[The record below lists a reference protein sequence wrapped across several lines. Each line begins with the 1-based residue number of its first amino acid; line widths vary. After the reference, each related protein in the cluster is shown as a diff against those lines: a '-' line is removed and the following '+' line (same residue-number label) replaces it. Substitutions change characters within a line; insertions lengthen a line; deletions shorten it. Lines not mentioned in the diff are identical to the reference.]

1 MVTLSTEQ
9 QQQVDQL
16 LKNTATRCLGVY
28 LIDLPKQ
35 FTVFPTTEFYYD
47 QIHKVTIKT
56 QRQYL
61 PPFKQMIARR
71 EQELKNT
78 QPIDPIDGNFL
89 KAIHPLPNTD
99 TDKIQGI
106 IFERMQSEGVPDVAR
121 VLEGYRWQD
130 EVTLKIEMNARNGS
144 DSRYDQDRNTSPD
157 IYNNDVPEKLAQMYK
172 LFDHIQVRDDFT
184 IPSEPGFCFTN
195 GFMRNGVEEYKDI
208 SFTYRY
214 EGKEDFYISLQSSDF
229 SEDLSLLESPEEYD
243 PDGEGY
249 TVYKGTRESNHLVME
264 EWIRKGD
271 FFYNNDYSWRNDE
284 GYIFKLGINLFNA
297 SYKKPQLWV
306 QMNYI
311 IPKNDNVP
319 TYSEEQLMSIW
330 REITNSIRIRESSF
344 ANE

>member
-89 KAIHPLPNTD
+89 KAIYPLPNTD

-121 VLEGYRWQD
+121 VLECYRWQD
-130 EVTLKIEMNARNGS
+130 EVTLKIEMNAHNG
-144 DSRYDQDRNTSPD
+144 
-157 IYNNDVPEKLAQMYK
+157 
-172 LFDHIQVRDDFT
+172 
-184 IPSEPGFCFTN
+184 
-195 GFMRNGVEEYKDI
+195 
-208 SFTYRY
+208 
-214 EGKEDFYISLQSSDF
+214 
-229 SEDLSLLESPEEYD
+229 
-243 PDGEGY
+243 
-249 TVYKGTRESNHLVME
+249 
-264 EWIRKGD
+264 
-271 FFYNNDYSWRNDE
+271 
-284 GYIFKLGINLFNA
+284 
-297 SYKKPQLWV
+297 
-306 QMNYI
+306 
-311 IPKNDNVP
+311 
-319 TYSEEQLMSIW
+319 
-330 REITNSIRIRESSF
+330 
-344 ANE
+344 